1 MHAQL
6 FKIACF
12 SSSIPADFINFHKR
26 ILLLTKKKN
35 ESKPE
40 SRKKMTQ
47 RSADEV
53 AAYMFLY
60 EKERKLFE

>member
-1 MHAQL
+1 MNQ
-6 FKIACF
+6 
-12 SSSIPADFINFHKR
+12 
-26 ILLLTKKKN
+26 
-35 ESKPE
+35 
-40 SRKKMTQ
+40 SRRAEKMTQ